1 VNLAAVLLAGG
12 QSARLGGTDKAMVS
26 VGGRTLLARCVGSVR
41 ALEADPVVVV
51 GPMRAARDFPKD
63 VLVAQEQPAGAGP
76 AAATLSGLRALEV
89 DDECLVVIMAADLPL
104 AREALVAVV
113 EGARQA
119 VQGGRDGAMAQA
131 DGHDQY
137 LLMCVRRGSV
147 LHAVGTEDFVNDSM
161 RRLIELLDL
170 DRVETSMLS
179 VLDTDTWPAVVQ
191 ARDILREEIS
201 MQQTTDWST
210 VASAIAGIQ
219 GTPIDVDAI
228 LDLARDAAHG
238 VERPAAPVTT
248 FILGYAAGAQ
258 SLDAEAVAA
267 LAASLGRAALEFG
280 VEE

>member
-1 VNLAAVLLAGG
+1 
-12 QSARLGGTDKAMVS
+12 
-26 VGGRTLLARCVGSVR
+26 
-41 ALEADPVVVV
+41 
-51 GPMRAARDFPKD
+51 
-63 VLVAQEQPAGAGP
+63 
-76 AAATLSGLRALEV
+76 
-89 DDECLVVIMAADLPL
+89 
-104 AREALVAVV
+104 
-113 EGARQA
+113 
-119 VQGGRDGAMAQA
+119 
-131 DGHDQY
+131 
-137 LLMCVRRGSV
+137 LMCVRRGSV
-147 LHAVGTEDFVNDSM
+147 LRAVGTEDFVNDSM

-248 FILGYAAGAQ
+248 FILGYAAGTQ
-258 SLDAEAVAA
+258 SLDAESVAA

-280 VEE
+280 AEE